1 MAPKASVRE
10 SILAGSWY
18 PGEAGALRQMVRGFL
33 AQAEPVKVPGR
44 PVALIV
50 PHAGLVYSGQVAA
63 HAYKQLEGRKVDLV
77 VLVGP
82 SHRAYLSGCAVYPS
96 GAWRTP
102 LGAVEIE
109 EAVAKALTG
118 QSPLIKADP
127 QAHAAEHSLEIQLPF
142 LQEVC
147 PQAKIVPVMM
157 GQQDP
162 EIARGLAKALAA
174 ALKGYQGSF
183 VLVAS
188 TDLSH
193 FHAYDA
199 AVRLDRVVCQRLE
212 KFDAEGLARDIED
225 GKAEACGGGP
235 AVAVLLAAKE
245 LGATG
250 AKLLKCAN
258 SGDVT
263 GDRSRVVGYAAALI
277 YAEGGNPGGAKTEPK
292 AEAGIGV
299 KLNAADRELLRRI
312 ALTSVECAARGE
324 GPPRALLAEAMLKA
338 ALAER
343 YGAFVTLK
351 RNGELRG
358 CIGNIVGTAS
368 LGETVAQMAKAAATA
383 DPRFPPL
390 KPEELKGLELEI
402 SVLTPLEPVIDPND
416 IVVGRH
422 GLFIVY
428 GNNRGLLLPQVATE
442 QGWDRETFLEQ
453 TCWKAGLPPGAWRNP
468 GAQIYKFSAE
478 VF

>member
-1 MAPKASVRE
+1 
-10 SILAGSWY
+10 
-18 PGEAGALRQMVRGFL
+18 
-33 AQAEPVKVPGR
+33 
-44 PVALIV
+44 
-50 PHAGLVYSGQVAA
+50 
-63 HAYKQLEGRKVDLV
+63 
-77 VLVGP
+77 
-82 SHRAYLSGCAVYPS
+82 
-96 GAWRTP
+96 
-102 LGAVEIE
+102 
-109 EAVAKALTG
+109 
-118 QSPLIKADP
+118 
-127 QAHAAEHSLEIQLPF
+127 
-142 LQEVC
+142 
-147 PQAKIVPVMM
+147 
-157 GQQDP
+157 
-162 EIARGLAKALAA
+162 
-174 ALKGYQGSF
+174 
-183 VLVAS
+183 
-188 TDLSH
+188 
-193 FHAYDA
+193 
-199 AVRLDRVVCQRLE
+199 
-212 KFDAEGLARDIED
+212 
-225 GKAEACGGGP
+225 
-235 AVAVLLAAKE
+235 VAVLLAAKE

-263 GDRSRVVGYAAALI
+263 GDRSRVVGYAAALVF
-277 YAEGGNPGGAKTEPK
+277 AEGGNPGGAKPEPK

-299 KLNAADRELLRRI
+299 KLSAADRELLRRI
-312 ALTSVECAARGE
+312 ALTSVEYAARGE
-324 GPPRALLAEAMLKA
+324 GPPQALLAEALLKA

-351 RNGELRG
+351 RHGELRG
-358 CIGNIVGTAS
+358 CIGNIVGTAP

-402 SVLTPLEPVIDPND
+402 SVLTPLEPVIDPKD